1 MTVIK
6 QGSLQ
11 SLNRPNIM
19 TDTAKLLTSH
29 GVRPSVQR
37 LAVYQYL
44 KDHPE
49 HPTVDTLYLAL
60 SPSIPTLS
68 KTTVY
73 NTLKLLQE
81 KCLVKSVAIE
91 NDELR
96 YDAEISEHWHFKCTG
111 CGKIYD
117 VYSDEA
123 ARIRD
128 VTVGSLPKNFKPQ
141 KTEMN
146 IWGLCADCS
155 AS

>member
-6 QGSLQ
+6 RGSLHT
-11 SLNRPNIM
+11 LNRTDTM
-19 TDTAKLLTSH
+19 VDTAKLLTEH

-44 KDHPE
+44 KEHPE

-60 SPSIPTLS
+60 APSIPTLS

-81 KCLVKSVAIE
+81 KRLVKSVAIE

-96 YDAEISEHWHFKCTG
+96 YDAETSEHWHFKCTG

-123 ARIRD
+123 AHIRD
-128 VTVGSLPKNFKPQ
+128 ATLGALPKNFKPQ

-146 IWGLCADCS
+146 IWGLCSDCC